1 MIKEAYC
8 SFEISKLLKE
18 KGFNEECFSYYHI
31 YDREDFSTG
40 EEYVSECNNN
50 WEQVWDGYSF
60 HNHNNQYR
68 AARCTHQM
76 AMAWLRE
83 KHIYLVF
90 KPAYFSG
97 EDCTYWSYEKWAGD
111 NFEGEVLSFKSY
123 EEAVEAALKYS
134 LENLI

>member
-1 MIKEAYC
+1 MVKEAYV
-8 SFEISKLLKE
+8 SFEVAKLLKE
-18 KGFNEECFSYYHI
+18 KGFNKPCHSYYKHSHGKTTQEWSSVASNRSVYESEKGI
-31 YDREDFSTG
+31 
-40 EEYVSECNNN
+40 EYIN
-50 WEQVWDGYSF
+50 
-60 HNHNNQYR
+60 
-68 AARCTHQM
+68 APTHQM

-123 EEAVEAALKYS
+123 EEAVEDALKYS